1 MNYFVGFSS
10 NQVKANPNKF
20 HLTASCNNEL
30 SICVNNCNITNSE
43 CEKLSGIK
51 IDHKIN
57 SIFILTRSIK
67 KLDKN

>member
-1 MNYFVGFSS
+1 MNYFAGFSS

-57 SIFILTRSIK
+57 SNIYIDKICK
-67 KLDKN
+67 KA